1 MLHGFEA
8 TGDGLDQRRKVGVDE
23 QHFVAGVV
31 DDVHHVVR
39 SQADVDGVNDGADGG
54 RGEVGFQVPVGVPA
68 EGADA
73 VAESDAQFAKRV
85 TQPGG
90 ALEQIGVGV
99 AMRPVVHAGDDLLFG
114 ELDGRAFEDAMRQQ
128 FVLHRHG

>member
-8 TGDGLDQRRKVGVDE
+8 TGDGFDQRRKVGVDE

-31 DDVHHVVR
+31 DDVHHVVD

-73 VAESDAQFAKRV
+73 VAETDAPVREARYPTGRCARTYRRRYSDAFRCRR
-85 TQPGG
+85 G
-90 ALEQIGVGV
+90 
-99 AMRPVVHAGDDLLFG
+99 
-114 ELDGRAFEDAMRQQ
+114 
-128 FVLHRHG
+128 